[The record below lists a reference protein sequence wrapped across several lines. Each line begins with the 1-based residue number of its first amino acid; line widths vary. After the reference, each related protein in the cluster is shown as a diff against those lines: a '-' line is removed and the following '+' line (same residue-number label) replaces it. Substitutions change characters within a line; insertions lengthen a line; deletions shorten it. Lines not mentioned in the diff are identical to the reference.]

1 MFRATLITVAALTLA
16 PIAIASHPS
25 WMLDRKVNLDGD
37 RALERIVAEYDV
49 SFDHKVE
56 EATIMAFDRC
66 RASTRRYALAA
77 PGRSLEREGI
87 LGPDALG
94 RKAVAFAMAYADG
107 TKIARVVQLRKSRT
121 GACPRP
127 AWLLAYSSRNPPYP
141 APEGYGITAARLAAG
156 EDSSAHAGKEVVLT
170 EEYSSPRLNPGRKL
184 RHTYFGYSAAKR
196 RYVAYRTEVI
206 PPA

>member
-1 MFRATLITVAALTLA
+1 MFRATLTTVAALTLA

-25 WMLDRKVNLDGD
+25 WTIDRKVNLDGD

-49 SFDHKVE
+49 SSDHKFE
-56 EATIMAFDRC
+56 QATITAFDRC
-66 RASTRRYALAA
+66 GASTRRYALAA

-87 LGPDALG
+87 LGPDVLG

-107 TKIARVVQLRKSRT
+107 TKIARVVQLRKRQT

-127 AWLLAYSSRNPPYP
+127 VWLLAYSSKNPPYP
-141 APEGYGITAARLAAG
+141 APDGYGVTAARLAAG
-156 EDSSAHAGKEVVLT
+156 EDSSAYAGNELVLT
-170 EEYSSPRLNPGRKL
+170 EEYSSPRMSPIRKL
-184 RHTYFGYSAAKR
+184 RRTYFGYSTAKR